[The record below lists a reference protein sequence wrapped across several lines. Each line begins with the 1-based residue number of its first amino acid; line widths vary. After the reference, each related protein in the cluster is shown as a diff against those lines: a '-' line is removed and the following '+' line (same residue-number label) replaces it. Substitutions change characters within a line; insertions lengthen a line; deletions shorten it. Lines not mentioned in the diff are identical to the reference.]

1 MLKTQDFVDFLSE
14 KMNAVKDSVQFNI
27 VAELGEHKNDGK
39 FHGVVR
45 RVDAPFEKV
54 GDMVAANYR
63 FVVELSVPTGR
74 SNKNVLK
81 LSEIVDSVVESYH
94 RTTQTMGSGSGE
106 LFFQLTSTEDF
117 EIKAGV
123 GAGVGLAFGV
133 KVFYTE
139 NAVSKGNEVWKLD
152 GAIIPFKTRTLSM
165 VREGATFEV
174 PNKDFSEALF
184 KKQTRTYSFELDYN
198 EESLVCSSL
207 AKALF
212 ENSFDNVYTLKF
224 YDGKTF
230 TEASPF
236 EAKVSL
242 SSNSESRADD
252 MTPTVLRVVFSDV
265 PVSTVFEIGLCDFDF
280 DIGSEDTLYFDSQEQ
295 QQAFFD
301 NEMVGEY
308 VDLMSESLSS
318 IFYTSQIYR
327 INSLEI
333 TPQDAIGWAN
343 KNYAV
348 IRVTSG
354 GEKFYYYYYVL
365 KSGVGAKNQI
375 VVDLQLDEI
384 QTFFFNEN
392 VKFKDAFIKKAH
404 INRFI
409 ENGDRTVSFDGGVD
423 SPLFVREDFK
433 GAAKRMIRREVLKP
447 QYDTVNSEA
456 SRWLQEN
463 VVGWMYA
470 FLPKKADG
478 YDMYNKSKD
487 GFKYYIP
494 YARYS
499 AFTGTDEF
507 YPENIV
513 GATGVLCAPIMKSK
527 GVPKIY
533 CYDEDKVNYIIPD
546 ANALRVFARDYAVA
560 FKFSIFPPFFMKLNS
575 LEEYGFSVEGNVLKV
590 KGISSTQK
598 FGGNFFIAGCV
609 DKTTLYSGVILVEN
623 ALLPAFELSYF
634 VPTKQLTFPKSSR
647 EKAYSVFCEIEPLLA
662 DTNFLYKISKQ
673 DADFLRVDI
682 EWFTN
687 TEHIQT
693 AGGGFIEI
701 ANTEGTVWSRHGV
714 KLEVFKEHYILSA
727 PVALV
732 DDRPSEF
739 FGWKEIKLSK
749 RINGIVGAKKSSV
762 YNPKLLSEDFYS
774 LKLTN
779 ERGAGFE
786 YDLQKLNSEKIE
798 TLYTEPITPD
808 ISRSY
813 FRVCKTEGV
822 FIDETSQNL
831 TGFVESADMSLMAD
845 NTHLGKMLAENK
857 NYYMQK
863 QMSIASPLAMGAVSG
878 LMAGGPIGAV
888 VGTVAGAIGGIIN
901 QEMTQDNMRNSPNEV
916 ANANGS
922 VPFNI
927 ACTRPGAAIEEY
939 DILHHEKDIINEQM
953 FRYGFNYNKNGD
965 IKDFVNTRKYF
976 NFVQATIGTIQTS
989 GVSLSNEIR
998 TKFRERF
1005 ERGVRFW
1012 HYSDGKAVSYENE
1025 NYERWL
1031 EENSVELE
1039 YVVSGGSINIGLAG
1053 RNGGFGTTGLAY
1065 KWAVYL
1071 NDEYVG
1077 DYEGVTANNHKITI
1091 PTSVSGLNKVNLVC
1105 LLENQDYCARSIAFS
1120 GGGFDI
1126 DSTGLIKVTGYGTAY
1141 TGAGAMPKACF
1152 AEAFRS
1158 CTDLITPPDLP
1169 SMNVGE
1175 DGYFGMFSYC
1185 PNLIY
1190 AQDLPATT
1198 LSPHCYS
1205 NMYRFSENLT
1215 NAMEVLPAEIVP
1227 DYAYQAMFGGTGIK
1241 ISPRLPA
1248 KALGSGCYSA
1258 MFSGSALEVA
1268 PELPATEL
1276 ASSCYALMFND
1287 CTLLT
1292 EVICHFFDEEGL
1304 GMFYTLYAPNW
1315 LSGIYTVGKL
1325 YSPFANINQG
1335 LPPNWTA
1342 EEL

>member
-39 FHGVVR
+39 FQGIVR

-81 LSEIVDSVVESYH
+81 ISEIVDSVVESYH
-94 RTTQTMGSGSGE
+94 RTRQAMGSGSGE

-152 GAIIPFKTRTLSM
+152 DAIIPFKTRTLSM

-212 ENSFDNVYTLKF
+212 ENSFDKVYTLKF

-252 MTPTVLRVVFSDV
+252 MTPTALRVVFSDV

-280 DIGSEDTLYFDSQEQ
+280 DIGSEDTLYFDSQKQ

-318 IFYTSQIYR
+318 IFSTSQIYR

-333 TPQDAIGWAN
+333 TPQEAIGWAN

-404 INRFI
+404 INRFV

-423 SPLFVREDFK
+423 SPLFVREDFQ
-433 GAAKRMIRREVLKP
+433 GVAKRMI
-447 QYDTVNSEA
+447 
-456 SRWLQEN
+456 SRTRLALCPSRNKDSVINEWIKEN
-463 VVGWMYA
+463 VAGWVY
-470 FLPKKADG
+470 FYLTYRESG
-478 YDMYNKSKD
+478 YDVKNNTSNSNTNVKAILLPVRFQQHNLPGSTSIYGVCPVICFPIYRGSKFIKLFRTGGDRGVFNKTNFIVMSGMAMESFRKINNNNSYVLSVKLSCVPP
-487 GFKYYIP
+487 FKIDEGREQEVDTGTGQN
-494 YARYS
+494 RYS
-499 AFTGTDEF
+499 IDSNGNLCFHRDTGFSIHYEYGNSYVSGVRVDNYEYATNSDGMGAFTTTLSPTFNYTD
-507 YPENIV
+507 
-513 GATGVLCAPIMKSK
+513 T
-527 GVPKIY
+527 
-533 CYDEDKVNYIIPD
+533 YIISKP
-546 ANALRVFARDYAVA
+546 FT
-560 FKFSIFPPFFMKLNS
+560 FS
-575 LEEYGFSVEGNVLKV
+575 
-590 KGISSTQK
+590 
-598 FGGNFFIAGCV
+598 
-609 DKTTLYSGVILVEN
+609 
-623 ALLPAFELSYF
+623 
-634 VPTKQLTFPKSSR
+634 
-647 EKAYSVFCEIEPLLA
+647 
-662 DTNFLYKISKQ
+662 
-673 DADFLRVDI
+673 
-682 EWFTN
+682 
-687 TEHIQT
+687 
-693 AGGGFIEI
+693 
-701 ANTEGTVWSRHGV
+701 
-714 KLEVFKEHYILSA
+714 KLEIM
-727 PVALV
+727 
-732 DDRPSEF
+732 
-739 FGWKEIKLSK
+739 LSK
-749 RINGIVGAKKSSV
+749 KDVRF
-762 YNPKLLSEDFYS
+762 NPKLLSSDFYS

-779 ERGAGFE
+779 ERGSGFE
-786 YDLQKLNSEKIE
+786 YDVQKLNKSILEFK
-798 TLYTEPITPD
+798 YTEALTPD
-808 ISRSY
+808 ITRSY
-813 FRVCKTEGV
+813 FRVSNADGV
-822 FIDETSQNL
+822 YISETSQNL
-831 TGFVESADMSLMAD
+831 TGFVDNADMSMMVD
-845 NTHLGKMLAENK
+845 NDKLSQMLAENK
-857 NYYMQK
+857 NYYLQNVLNVGTG
-863 QMSIASPLAMGAVSG
+863 ILTGAVGGSFIG
-878 LMAGGPIGAV
+878 KNAGGAI
-888 VGTVAGAIGGIIN
+888 AGAAVGLIGSVVN
-901 QEMTQDNMRNSPNEV
+901 NALTVDNMKNSPNDV
-916 ANANGS
+916 KNSNGNTMFNVS
-922 VPFNI
+922 YSEISPFV
-927 ACTRPGAAIEEY
+927 EEY
-939 DILHHEKDIINEQM
+939 DILPHEKEIVNEQM

-1053 RNGGFGTTGLAY
+1053 RNGGLGTTGLAY

-1152 AEAFRS
+1152 AEAFS
-1158 CTDLITPPDLP
+1158 GCIDLITPPDLP

-1175 DGYFGMFSYC
+1175 YGYFGMFSRC
-1185 PNLIY
+1185 PNLLY
-1190 AQDLPATT
+1190 AQDLPATD

-1205 NMYRFSENLT
+1205 NMYRFSENLIT
-1215 NAMEVLPAEIVP
+1215 SMEVLPAENVP
-1227 DYAYQAMFGGTGIK
+1227 AYAYQSMFGGTAVK
-1241 ISPRLPA
+1241 IAPRLPA
-1248 KALGSGCYSA
+1248 MILGNGCYSA

-1276 ASSCYALMFND
+1276 ASSCYASMFND

-1304 GMFYTLYAPNW
+1304 GMFYNLYAPNW
-1315 LSGIYTVGKL
+1315 LGGIYTVGKL
-1325 YSPFANINQG
+1325 YSPFANIDEG
-1335 LPPNWTA
+1335 LPVNWTA
-1342 EEL
+1342 EEI